1 MRKVIF
7 VCERCGS
14 IAIGRMNAQ
23 WIVHESKYAGV
34 QNTKLRELIELD
46 RSVTTFLISRTLL
59 WYQLFYTQEKRQMA
73 SEK

>member
-1 MRKVIF
+1 
-7 VCERCGS
+7 
-14 IAIGRMNAQ
+14 
-23 WIVHESKYAGV
+23 VHESKYAGV